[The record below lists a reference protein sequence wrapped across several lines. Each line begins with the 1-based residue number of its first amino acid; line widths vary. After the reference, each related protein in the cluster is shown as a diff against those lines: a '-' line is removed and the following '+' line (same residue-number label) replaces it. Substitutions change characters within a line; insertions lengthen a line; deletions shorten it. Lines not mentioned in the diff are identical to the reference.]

1 MLFTNAKKLCSNN
14 DHYQFNAI
22 ILMNTFFK
30 TTPYLPYLFIL
41 ALFALILSGCSTL
54 ANKESNQL
62 IEQTPEQRISS
73 LQQLQH
79 WKITG
84 KIGYIEK
91 KTRNSATLNW
101 QVNEKN
107 KTQQL
112 NLTTFLGISVL
123 KLDSSANIHK
133 VQVDGKTYYGK
144 NLEVLILSITGL
156 TLPTHALKFWL
167 KGIPYQESDK
177 ISYQKT
183 TQLPQTLTSYYNNE
197 RWQVNY
203 ANYQQ
208 IDGYSLATKF
218 SIRKDDLLIKIT
230 VNKWSIN
237 H

>member
-112 NLTTFLGISVL
+112 NLTTYLGINVL
-123 KLDSSANIHK
+123 QLDSNKNIHK
-133 VQVDGKTYYGK
+133 IQVDGKTYQGK
-144 NLEVLILSITGL
+144 KLEALIYSITGL
-156 TLPTHALKFWL
+156 TLPTQALTFWL
-167 KGIPYQESDK
+167 LSMR
-177 ISYQKT
+177 T
-183 TQLPQTLTSYYNNE
+183 
-197 RWQVNY
+197 
-203 ANYQQ
+203 
-208 IDGYSLATKF
+208 
-218 SIRKDDLLIKIT
+218 
-230 VNKWSIN
+230 
-237 H
+237 